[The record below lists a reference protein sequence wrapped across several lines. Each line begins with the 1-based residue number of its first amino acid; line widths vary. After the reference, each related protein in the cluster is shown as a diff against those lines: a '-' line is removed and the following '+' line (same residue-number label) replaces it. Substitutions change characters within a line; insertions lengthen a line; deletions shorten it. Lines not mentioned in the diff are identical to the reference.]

1 MGAKP
6 STLNRVLSRST
17 TDSGSSS
24 HRERD
29 FYQHQYRNNISDPIS
44 SFPINTQIQQQP
56 LDRSVSQHSSDAPEG
71 ATTQPSSVV
80 SSKSHLSSFL
90 SSLRN
95 GKSKEPVSQNNSSSQ
110 INISSTTSSN
120 DRREGEPDPH
130 LDDLREQKLQKKK
143 NKQQQKIQEQAKK
156 QQRKQHQ
163 HQKQHQQQKQQQ
175 LQLQQQLQQQP
186 VSPYQQH
193 SAASTGTTLVT
204 PSSPPSMHSL
214 TLTSPSRTVDPHD
227 DRHASSPSLST
238 TVAQSTDGPTASSTS
253 GGSLSFFSAKLRRG
267 STKGDREM
275 TRSPTQPPYSP
286 SLAAVATPLSI
297 NEVTESSLAQS
308 PTPSGTIL
316 LPSSSSASTSS
327 RSGKTSKRNFI
338 RGKAGFAWLEKRLTP
353 SATDQEDEK
362 NLSDS
367 NWAYQQG
374 QLNEM
379 EIEAAKGYVDRIT
392 DQHYLMKDVFGGNYH
407 APMDLAF
414 KRVFENACGAGDW
427 SLDMASEMPE
437 TDFVGGPQIMFTT
450 SNQEKNTPILRP
462 RGLLGADQSQQG
474 SSPSAATSP
483 SPSANSGTAAL
494 SSIPAPSSSTSTSST
509 TPANNNSIRPNIKPR
524 NCTFNSD
531 VPLNRLPFLNEQF
544 DFVYQRRQSVVLMST
559 EWQRT
564 ILELFRILKR
574 GGWVQIVEPDL
585 FLRGGGELCQ
595 LAGEYCVG
603 IFEAMG
609 RNPNVIHE
617 MPHLLEA
624 AGFVNISVKVF
635 SIPLGWG
642 GVVGQAMLVNQKGFV
657 RELEPIYVRQGH
669 GDSDEYR
676 ELTKSIFDEAV
687 EQKAYINY
695 HVVVGQKPATASDR
709 LLHQQMQKQKE
720 EEQRMMEQKESI
732 RQQQIL
738 EQQALEQEQQ
748 EQQPELPTIL
758 LDQSQAQDEATPS

>member
-1 MGAKP
+1 MGSKP

-17 TDSGSSS
+17 TDSGSTP
-24 HRERD
+24 HREKD
-29 FYQHQYRNNISDPIS
+29 FYQHQYRNNISGPIS

-56 LDRSVSQHSSDAPEG
+56 LDRSVSKHSTDLPEG
-71 ATTQPSSVV
+71 TTTQPSSVV
-80 SSKSHLSSFL
+80 SSKSNLSSFL

-110 INISSTTSSN
+110 INVSSTSSN
-120 DRREGEPDPH
+120 DRREGTLDQ

-143 NKQQQKIQEQAKK
+143 NKQQQKMKEKAKK
-156 QQRKQHQ
+156 QQRKQKRPHQ
-163 HQKQHQQQKQQQ
+163 QPHQQQHQ
-175 LQLQQQLQQQP
+175 QQQLQQKP
-186 VSPYQQH
+186 SPYQQH
-193 SAASTGTTLVT
+193 SAASTGTTLVP

-214 TLTSPSRTVDPHD
+214 TLASPMRAVDPLD

-238 TVAQSTDGPTASSTS
+238 SVAQSTDGPVASAS
-253 GGSLSFFSAKLRRG
+253 GVSLSFLSSLRRG
-267 STKGDREM
+267 NIRSDREL
-275 TRSPTQPPYSP
+275 TRTPTLPPPSP
-286 SLAAVATPLSI
+286 SLSSFATALSI
-297 NEVTESSLAQS
+297 NGTVESSQGQLQ
-308 PTPSGTIL
+308 TPSNGTTTL
-316 LPSSSSASTSS
+316 LPSSSLSTSTSS
-327 RSGKTSKRNFI
+327 PSGKSSKRNFI

-353 SATDQEDEK
+353 LATDQEDER
-362 NLSDS
+362 NLNDS

-414 KRVFENACGAGDW
+414 KRVFENGCGAGDW

-450 SNQEKNTPILRP
+450 SNQEKNTPIIRP

-474 SSPSAATSP
+474 SSPSAPATSP
-483 SPSANSGTAAL
+483 SPSQNPTATGSIAA
-494 SSIPAPSSSTSTSST
+494 SSLSTSTSSANT
-509 TPANNNSIRPNIKPR
+509 TSANNIRPNIKPR

-531 VPLNRLPFLNEQF
+531 VPLNRLPFSNEQF

-564 ILELFRILKR
+564 ILELFRIMKR

-603 IFEAMG
+603 LFEAMG
-609 RNPNVIHE
+609 RNPKVIHE

-657 RELEPIYVRQGH
+657 NELEPIYVRQGH

-676 ELTKSIFDEAV
+676 ELTKSIFEEAV

-695 HVVVGQKPATASDR
+695 HVVVGQKPASASER
-709 LLHQQMQKQKE
+709 LLHQQMQKQKGE
-720 EEQRMMEQKESI
+720 EQQRMMEQESI
-732 RQQQIL
+732 RQQQLL
-738 EQQALEQEQQ
+738 EQQALEQQQ
-748 EQQPELPTIL
+748 QQQLQQQQQPEPPTIL
-758 LDQSQAQDEATPS
+758 PDQSQVQDETTAS

>member
-1 MGAKP
+1 
-6 STLNRVLSRST
+6 
-17 TDSGSSS
+17 
-24 HRERD
+24 
-29 FYQHQYRNNISDPIS
+29 
-44 SFPINTQIQQQP
+44 
-56 LDRSVSQHSSDAPEG
+56 
-71 ATTQPSSVV
+71 
-80 SSKSHLSSFL
+80 
-90 SSLRN
+90 
-95 GKSKEPVSQNNSSSQ
+95 
-110 INISSTTSSN
+110 
-120 DRREGEPDPH
+120 
-130 LDDLREQKLQKKK
+130 
-143 NKQQQKIQEQAKK
+143 
-156 QQRKQHQ
+156 
-163 HQKQHQQQKQQQ
+163 
-175 LQLQQQLQQQP
+175 
-186 VSPYQQH
+186 
-193 SAASTGTTLVT
+193 
-204 PSSPPSMHSL
+204 
-214 TLTSPSRTVDPHD
+214 
-227 DRHASSPSLST
+227 
-238 TVAQSTDGPTASSTS
+238 
-253 GGSLSFFSAKLRRG
+253 
-267 STKGDREM
+267 
-275 TRSPTQPPYSP
+275 
-286 SLAAVATPLSI
+286 
-297 NEVTESSLAQS
+297 
-308 PTPSGTIL
+308 
-316 LPSSSSASTSS
+316 
-327 RSGKTSKRNFI
+327 
-338 RGKAGFAWLEKRLTP
+338 
-353 SATDQEDEK
+353 
-362 NLSDS
+362 
-367 NWAYQQG
+367 
-374 QLNEM
+374 
-379 EIEAAKGYVDRIT
+379 
-392 DQHYLMKDVFGGNYH
+392 
-407 APMDLAF
+407 
-414 KRVFENACGAGDW
+414 
-427 SLDMASEMPE
+427 MPE

-676 ELTKSIFDEAV
+676 DLTKSIFDEAV

-695 HVVVGQKPATASDR
+695 HVVVGQKPASASDR

-748 EQQPELPTIL
+748 QQQPELPTIL

>member
-1 MGAKP
+1 
-6 STLNRVLSRST
+6 
-17 TDSGSSS
+17 
-24 HRERD
+24 
-29 FYQHQYRNNISDPIS
+29 
-44 SFPINTQIQQQP
+44 
-56 LDRSVSQHSSDAPEG
+56 
-71 ATTQPSSVV
+71 
-80 SSKSHLSSFL
+80 
-90 SSLRN
+90 
-95 GKSKEPVSQNNSSSQ
+95 
-110 INISSTTSSN
+110 
-120 DRREGEPDPH
+120 
-130 LDDLREQKLQKKK
+130 
-143 NKQQQKIQEQAKK
+143 
-156 QQRKQHQ
+156 
-163 HQKQHQQQKQQQ
+163 
-175 LQLQQQLQQQP
+175 
-186 VSPYQQH
+186 
-193 SAASTGTTLVT
+193 
-204 PSSPPSMHSL
+204 
-214 TLTSPSRTVDPHD
+214 
-227 DRHASSPSLST
+227 
-238 TVAQSTDGPTASSTS
+238 
-253 GGSLSFFSAKLRRG
+253 
-267 STKGDREM
+267 M
-275 TRSPTQPPYSP
+275 TRSPTQPPLSP
-286 SLAAVATPLSI
+286 SFATVASALSI
-297 NEVTESSLAQS
+297 SETTESSLAQS
-308 PTPSGTIL
+308 PTPSGTAL
-316 LPSSSSASTSS
+316 LPSSSSSSTATSS
-327 RSGKTSKRNFI
+327 PSGKSSKRNFI

-414 KRVFENACGAGDW
+414 KRVFENGCGAGDW

-474 SSPSAATSP
+474 SSPSVPATSP
-483 SPSANSGTAAL
+483 SPSINSGIATG
-494 SSIPAPSSSTSTSST
+494 SSIPAPSSSASTSST
-509 TPANNNSIRPNIKPR
+509 TPANNNIRPNIKPR
-524 NCTFNSD
+524 NCTFNPD
-531 VPLNRLPFLNEQF
+531 VPLNRLPFPNEQF

-687 EQKAYINY
+687 AQKAYINY
-695 HVVVGQKPATASDR
+695 HVVVGQKPASASDR
-709 LLHQQMQKQKE
+709 LVHQQMQKQKE

-738 EQQALEQEQQ
+738 EQQAMDKQLQQ
-748 EQQPELPTIL
+748 QQQQPELPTIL
-758 LDQSQAQDEATPS
+758 LDQSQAQDETNPS

>member
-17 TDSGSSS
+17 TDSGTSS
-24 HRERD
+24 HREKD

-44 SFPINTQIQQQP
+44 SFPLNTQIQQQP

-71 ATTQPSSVV
+71 VTTQPSSVV

-95 GKSKEPVSQNNSSSQ
+95 SKNKEPVSQNNSSSQ
-110 INISSTTSSN
+110 INISVTTSSN
-120 DRREGEPDPH
+120 DRREGEPDHH

-163 HQKQHQQQKQQQ
+163 RK
-175 LQLQQQLQQQP
+175 QQLQQEP

-214 TLTSPSRTVDPHD
+214 TLISSSRAVDPLD
-227 DRHASSPSLST
+227 DRHTSSPSLST
-238 TVAQSTDGPTASSTS
+238 SVAQSMDGPASSTS

-267 STKGDREM
+267 SAKGDREM
-275 TRSPTQPPYSP
+275 TRSPTQPLSSP
-286 SLAAVATPLSI
+286 SLATFATALSV
-297 NEVTESSLAQS
+297 NCTAESSLTQS
-308 PTPSGTIL
+308 PSPSGTPL
-316 LPSSSSASTSS
+316 FPSSSSTSTSS
-327 RSGKTSKRNFI
+327 PSGKSSKRNFI

-374 QLNEM
+374 QLNDM

-414 KRVFENACGAGDW
+414 KRVFENGCGAGDW

-474 SSPSAATSP
+474 SSPTPVATSP
-483 SPSANSGTAAL
+483 SPTANSGTAAGF
-494 SSIPAPSSSTSTSST
+494 SISASSSSTSTTST
-509 TPANNNSIRPNIKPR
+509 TPANNNNIRPNIKPR
-524 NCTFNSD
+524 NCTFNPD
-531 VPLNRLPFLNEQF
+531 VPLNRLPFPNEQF

-676 ELTKSIFDEAV
+676 DLTKSIFDEAV

-695 HVVVGQKPATASDR
+695 HVVVGQKPASASER

-738 EQQALEQEQQ
+738 EQQAMEQQ
-748 EQQPELPTIL
+748 QQQPPELPTIL
-758 LDQSQAQDEATPS
+758 LDQSQVQDEANPPELE